1 MHDLEQAILVAA
13 VLVILAIVG
22 SKLSGRIGVPVVL
35 LFLAI
40 GMLAGDDGPG
50 DIAFDDFE
58 LARGVGVIALVYIL
72 FAGGF
77 DTRWSNIRPIATG
90 GVLLA
95 TVGVVL
101 TMVITGLASL
111 WLFDLPWKEGMLV
124 GAIVSSTDAAA
135 VFSVLRQRGLRLRRR
150 LGPLLELES
159 GCNDPMAVFLT
170 LGLLSLITEPGTG
183 APELLLRLV
192 LQVAVGTLVGVLGGK
207 AIVTLV
213 NRLRLEYDGL
223 YPVLMLGAV
232 GVVFGAASLL
242 GGSGFLA
249 VYLAGLW
256 IGNARL
262 VHRTS
267 LIQFH
272 DALAWLM
279 QIGMFL
285 VLGLL
290 VYPSELE
297 DIAGRALALAL
308 VLVLVARPVATFVS
322 LVRSHFDLRDRTF
335 VAWAGLRG
343 AVPIVL
349 ATFPEA
355 EGLPDAQLFFN
366 VVFFV
371 VLVSVLVQGTTVG
384 AAARLLGV
392 EEREPVADLPA
403 RSPTATVTSALHEII
418 LGPGSVAV
426 GRRLVDLGLPAHA
439 LVVLIARDDGD
450 VIPQG
455 STVLRPGD
463 RLVVL
468 TDDDTLPTVHA
479 LVAES
484 RK

>member
-1 MHDLEQAILVAA
+1 MHELEQRILVAA
-13 VLVILAIVG
+13 LLVVLAIAG
-22 SKLSGRIGVPVVL
+22 SKLSTRVGVPVVL
-35 LFLAI
+35 LFLGI

-50 DIAFDDFE
+50 NIAFDDFE
-58 LARGVGVIALVYIL
+58 IARGVGVVALVYIL

-77 DTRWSNIRPIATG
+77 DTKWSDVRPIATPAA
-90 GVLLA
+90 LLA

-101 TMVITGLASL
+101 TTVITGAAAVA
-111 WLFDLPWKEGMLV
+111 LFDLPWKEGMLI
-124 GAIVSSTDAAA
+124 GAIASSTDAAA

-170 LGLLSLITEPGTG
+170 LGLLSLITEPDTG

-192 LQVAVGTLVGVLGGK
+192 LQLVMGTVIGVLGGK
-207 AIVTLV
+207 AIVALV

-256 IGNARL
+256 IGNSRL

-267 LIQFH
+267 LMRFH

-297 DIAGRALALAL
+297 DVAGRALALTL
-308 VLVLVARPVATFVS
+308 VLMLVARPIATFVS
-322 LVRSHFDLRDRTF
+322 LMRSRFDVRDRTF

-355 EGLPDAQLFFN
+355 EGLPNAQLFFN

-371 VLVSVLVQGTTVG
+371 VLVSVLVQGTTLG
-384 AAARLLGV
+384 TAARRLGV
-392 EEREPVADLPA
+392 EDREPIATHPA
-403 RSPTATVTSALHEII
+403 RSPTATVASALHEIV
-418 LGPGSVAV
+418 LGRGSVAV

-439 LVVLIARDDGD
+439 LVVLVARDDGD

-468 TDDDTLPTVHA
+468 TDAETLPVVRA
-479 LVAES
+479 LVAET
-484 RK
+484 